1 MAAPSSLSA
10 APSSSASLNG
20 LPKATLTG
28 YVGFDSITDQIQ
40 KKLVKRGFAFNLMV
54 VGRSGLGKSTLVNTL
69 FASHL
74 VESKGLAPPAKQ
86 PKSTLCSISL
96 RKRAFDLLS
105 LSPTLPDMATK
116 STMKTVGILSSSTSR
131 TSMPSISAVNSTHS
145 ENAES

>member
-74 VESKGLAPPAKQ
+74 VESKGLAPPPPNNRNQ
-86 PKSTLCSISL
+86 LCAAS
-96 RKRAFDLLS
+96 
-105 LSPTLPDMATK
+105 
-116 STMKTVGILSSSTSR
+116 
-131 TSMPSISAVNSTHS
+131 
-145 ENAES
+145 